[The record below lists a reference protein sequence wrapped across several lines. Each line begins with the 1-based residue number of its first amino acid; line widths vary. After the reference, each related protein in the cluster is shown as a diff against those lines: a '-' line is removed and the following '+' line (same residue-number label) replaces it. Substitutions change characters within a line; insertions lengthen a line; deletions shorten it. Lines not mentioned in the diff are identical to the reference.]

1 MPPGMGSLKGIGTR
15 LTTEMQNKVCLV
27 TGANSGIGKVTA
39 LALAR
44 KGATVVMVCRSRDR
58 GEAARADITTRSGNE
73 SVNLLIADLSSQRA
87 IRQVAEEFAR
97 RHRRLD
103 VLVNNAAAILGTR
116 RLTEDGVEATFALNH
131 LAYFLLTNLLLDLL
145 KASAPTRI
153 VNVSSKAHELEATIN
168 FDDLQME
175 RRYTGMRAYSHSK
188 LANVLFTYELARR
201 LEGTRV
207 TANCV
212 HPGNVVTNINKEAAP
227 WRRVAWTL
235 LRPVLLSPEQGA
247 ETVIHLASSPELEG
261 MTGKYFIKKTP
272 VPSSAESYSLDAA
285 RRLWEVSADLTKLK
299 AP

>member
-1 MPPGMGSLKGIGTR
+1 MPPGMGSLQGIGTR
-15 LTTEMQNKVCLV
+15 LTTEMQDKICLV

-87 IRQVAEEFAR
+87 IRKVAEEFCR
-97 RHRRLD
+97 RYERLD
-103 VLVNNAAAILGTR
+103 ALVNNAATILRTR

-131 LAYFLLTNLLLDLL
+131 LAYFLLTNLLIEVL
-145 KASAPTRI
+145 KASAPSRI
-153 VNVSSKAHELEATIN
+153 VNVGSAAHEKATID
-168 FDDLQME
+168 FDDLQSE
-175 RRYTGMRAYSHSK
+175 RRYDCRQAYAVSK

-201 LEGTRV
+201 LEGTGV

-212 HPGNVVTNINKEAAP
+212 HPGSVATTINKEAEP
-227 WRRVAWTL
+227 WVRLAWTL
-235 LRPVLLSPEQGA
+235 MRPVLLSPEQGS

-261 MTGKYFIKKTP
+261 MTGKYFIKKSP

>member
-1 MPPGMGSLKGIGTR
+1 MPPGMDSLQGIGTR
-15 LTTEMQNKVCLV
+15 LTTEMQDKICLV

-87 IRQVAEEFAR
+87 IRQVAEEFCR
-97 RHRRLD
+97 RYERLD
-103 VLVNNAAAILGTR
+103 ALVNNAGTILGTR
-116 RLTEDGVEATFALNH
+116 RVTEDGLEATFALNH
-131 LAYFLLTNLLLDLL
+131 LSYFLLTNLLIEVL
-145 KASAPTRI
+145 KASTPSRI
-153 VNVSSKAHELEATIN
+153 VNVGSASHERATID
-168 FDDLQME
+168 FDELQSE
-175 RRYTGMRAYSHSK
+175 SRYDCRRAYAVSK

-201 LEGTRV
+201 LEGTGV

-212 HPGNVVTNINKEAAP
+212 HPGSVATTINKEAEP
-227 WRRVAWTL
+227 WVRLAWTL
-235 LRPVLLSPEQGA
+235 MRPVLLTPERGS